1 MGDLYDSDIVAWSE
15 HQSVLLR
22 RRAAGD
28 LVNEADIDWPHV
40 AEEIEAV
47 GQSQTDQVE
56 SLLYQALLHRLK
68 AQAWPQSRDVP
79 HWQGEERGF
88 RAQARRKFRESMR
101 HKLDISG
108 LYADALEALPA
119 TVDGVAPQPVGTVCP
134 VTLYDLL
141 DHGPV

>member
-22 RRAAGD
+22 RRAAGE
-28 LVNEADIDWPHV
+28 LVNEADIDWSHV
-40 AEEIEAV
+40 AEEIEAA
-47 GQSQTDQVE
+47 GQSQTDQIE
-56 SLLYQALLHRLK
+56 SLLYRALLHRLE
-68 AQAWPQSRDVP
+68 AQAWPQSREVP

-101 HKLDISG
+101 QKLNVAG

-119 TVDGVAPQPVGTVCP
+119 TMDGVAPLAVSTACSI
-134 VTLYDLL
+134 TLDNLL
-141 DHGPV
+141 DHDPA

>member
-1 MGDLYDSDIVAWSE
+1 MSDLYDTDIVAWSE
-15 HQSVLLR
+15 HQGVLLR

-28 LVNEADIDWPHV
+28 LVNEAEIDWPHV
-40 AEEIEAV
+40 AEEIESV

-79 HWQGEERGF
+79 HWLGEERGF

-101 HKLDISG
+101 QKLDIPG

-119 TVDGVAPQPVGTVCP
+119 TMDGVAPQPVETAGP
-134 VTLYDLL
+134 PTLDDLL
-141 DHGPV
+141 SHGPA

>member
-1 MGDLYDSDIVAWSE
+1 MSDLYDTDIVAWSE
-15 HQSVLLR
+15 RQSVLLR
-22 RRAAGD
+22 SRAAGE

-68 AQAWPQSRDVP
+68 AQAWPLSRDVP

-88 RAQARRKFRESMR
+88 RAQARRRFRESMR
-101 HKLDISG
+101 QKLDVPG

-119 TVDGVAPQPVGTVCP
+119 TMDSVAPQPLGAVCP
-134 VTLYDLL
+134 VTLDDLL
-141 DHGPV
+141 SLGPA